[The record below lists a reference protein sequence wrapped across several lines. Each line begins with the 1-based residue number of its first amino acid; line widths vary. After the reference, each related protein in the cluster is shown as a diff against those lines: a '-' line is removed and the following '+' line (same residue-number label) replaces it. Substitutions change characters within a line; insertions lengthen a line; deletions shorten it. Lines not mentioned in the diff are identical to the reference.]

1 MFVRGPGAVPSSVK
15 ASRASP
21 TDSDSLLVTL
31 WMRAAK
37 DTRGDDVVKA
47 ELFDAHIRRRFH
59 VRVVLDDRD
68 RVVALWRRLGLPC
81 WQVDYGD
88 F

>member
-1 MFVRGPGAVPSSVK
+1 
-15 ASRASP
+15 
-21 TDSDSLLVTL
+21 
-31 WMRAAK
+31 MRAAK